1 MGFNPD
7 NIIAP
12 FWDDLVLFPS
22 NNGYIGY
29 DDSTQGEITIE
40 WNNISRFPANET
52 TMSFKTTLYSD
63 GCIKLSYG
71 SLMGTSAFITASIGI
86 ENQDGSVGYSP
97 DTATLNGCGSQGI
110 CNQAQFESL
119 ENKSFYTN
127 NCGKCDCVGQM
138 DGTMCSHGAGTCF
151 NENCLISDN
160 VLLYEVHVGVI
171 DYFVLINPTD
181 SPIDVTGY
189 VFEYEENSSPIESIT
204 LLSSVTIP
212 ARESWRFVESGSCE
226 MGESN
231 CNVLE
236 ADNE

>member
-1 MGFNPD
+1 MGGFNPD

-12 FWDDLVLFPS
+12 FWDDLRLFTA
-22 NNGYIGY
+22 NNGYVGY

-40 WNNISRFPANET
+40 WNNISRCCVANGV

-71 SLMGTSAFITASIGI
+71 SLISNMGDVIDASIGI
-86 ENQDGSVGYSP
+86 ENQDGTVGYSP
-97 DTATLNGCGSQGI
+97 DTATLNGCGSQET

-127 NCGKCDCVGQM
+127 NCGKCDCVGQI
-138 DGTMCSHGAGTCF
+138 DGTVCSHGAGTCF

-160 VLLYEVHVGVI
+160 VLLYEVNVGDV

-189 VFEYEENSSPIESIT
+189 VFEYIDSSSF
-204 LLSSVTIP
+204 SV
-212 ARESWRFVESGSCE
+212 G
-226 MGESN
+226 G
-231 CNVLE
+231 L
-236 ADNE
+236 